1 MGGADDQE
9 DAVASQL
16 NPYLTFEGNARQA
29 MEFYRQVFGGDLS
42 VTTFG
47 EYGTDD
53 PIVGDQIMHAML
65 RTSSGYVL
73 MGADLPPGA
82 QLERGNAVT
91 VSISGDDA
99 DELRRY
105 WEQLS
110 EGGVVSVP
118 LERQMWGDEF
128 GQCIDRF
135 GVAWMIDITAP
146 QG

>member
-1 MGGADDQE
+1 M
-9 DAVASQL
+9 ASQL